1 MCLKAYQLTK
11 KERERLANKEIMS
24 GYEKNKDYILRNL
37 DIDVNI
43 LEFADETLLA
53 DKEFMSRAI
62 DINGHALKYASKDL
76 KNDRDLV
83 LKSINL
89 TDGFSLQYASRKLK
103 SDEDVVS
110 CAIKKYKAPLKFA
123 SKKVQ
128 EKFKWYLDKR

>member
-1 MCLKAYQLTK
+1 MCLKSVQLTK
-11 KERERLANKEIMS
+11 KEREKLANKEIMS

-37 DIDVNI
+37 DIDVDI
-43 LEFADETLLA
+43 LEFADQTLLA
-53 DKEFMSRAI
+53 DKEFMSKAI

-83 LKSINL
+83 LKSIKL

-103 SDEDVVS
+103 SDENVVS
-110 CAIKKYKAPLKFA
+110 CAIEKYRAPLKFA

-128 EKFKWYLDKR
+128 EKLKWYLDKR